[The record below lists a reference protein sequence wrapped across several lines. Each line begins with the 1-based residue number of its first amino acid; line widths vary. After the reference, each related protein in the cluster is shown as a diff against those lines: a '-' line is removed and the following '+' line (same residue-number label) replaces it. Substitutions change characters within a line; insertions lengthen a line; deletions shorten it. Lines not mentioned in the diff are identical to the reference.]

1 MKTKA
6 IFIISLL
13 ILGAN
18 SQFLRFLHAPK
29 DSYDYSSY
37 SSTSTNENLTGK
49 TLSSTKADQSVVYV
63 TESGITITDS
73 NLNKESGDSS
83 MTHNSEFYGVNAA
96 VLVNGG
102 ELTISGG
109 KITTAAKGA
118 NAVVATRK
126 GNVTITDTEI
136 NSTATGSARGL
147 HSTHGGKIE
156 ATNVKISTTGKSCAT
171 LATDRGEGIVTC
183 TECTLSTA
191 GAGSPLIYST
201 GDITVSKTEGT
212 ATGAQAVVV
221 EGKNVVTVK
230 ESSNLKCNGNPN
242 RKNVDQCGVML
253 YQSMSGDAKNGTGIF
268 NCDKSTIEI
277 QDSSS
282 VYSTAPMFFVTNTQA
297 EINLEE
303 CTFKY
308 GSGIFLKAE
317 ETFEWGKR
325 GANGGVVT
333 LTLTNQDIEG
343 DFVVDANSGLIIN
356 LVGASIKGKINEA
369 NTAAK
374 IEINLDKDSSIEL
387 TGNSFYS
394 ALVNEK
400 TDGSNLVNGTYN
412 WTSFTEKEI
421 KTSSGKPKDNGPNRP
436 PRGPPPTNMTDGMPP
451 FNSSRPPH
459 DHMPPFNSSRPPF
472 NSSRPPHDGMPPFNS
487 SRPPF
492 NSSRPPHDHMPPFN
506 SSRPPFNSSRPPH
519 DHMPPFNSSRPPHDG
534 MPPFNSSKPPH
545 DGMHPFNSS
554 NPPHEGMPPEM
565 GRGQHPHEGMPPFNS
580 SMPPFNSSRPPFNSS
595 RPPHDGMPP
604 FNSSRP
610 PHDGMSPFNSS
621 NPPSEGM
628 PPQMPNGGQRGQGMP
643 PDMPN
648 GGQQPFNSSNP
659 PSEGMPPQM
668 PNGDQNGQP
677 PNGAPNSG
685 NNGMPN
691 GQTPNGE
698 PNQGNNGI
706 PNGQPPQGSSNPGNN
721 GIPNGQPP
729 NGEPDQ
735 GNNGMPSGQPPNG
748 EPNTG
753 MPNGQPPNDSTGNN
767 PNNQPPSDQGSGTPN
782 NGSNGNANANG
793 LPDDEEEELSY
804 DDLQQYVK
812 NNAKKV
818 NTFTNLTLL
827 LILAIIA

>member
-83 MTHNSEFYGVNAA
+83 KTHNSEFYGVNAA

-118 NAVVATRK
+118 NAVVATKK

-436 PRGPPPTNMTDGMPP
+436 PRGPLPTNMTDGMPP

-472 NSSRPPHDGMPPFNS
+472 NSSRL
-487 SRPPF
+487 
-492 NSSRPPHDHMPPFN
+492 
-506 SSRPPFNSSRPPH
+506 
-519 DHMPPFNSSRPPHDG
+519 
-534 MPPFNSSKPPH
+534 PH

-721 GIPNGQPP
+721 GMPNGQPP